1 MAVQCS
7 GTARPS
13 QFVAPLTYTLSTWA
27 ICSTP
32 PPRPTPRFT
41 VSPVSRPSSSR
52 KGWATSVSP
61 ASAPPR
67 QANRTN
73 ISPGWNRPASSRR
86 TRPLRSSAS
95 SSREVVLLARPV
107 AAASSVNVT
116 APGACTTS
124 VSSRAARST
133 ACVPPRLLTTRL
145 PVDSCD
151 SPLPSSTLRNS
162 VLLCDPTIG
171 VLAGQGRIGQS
182 KCRPG
187 VSRKGQV
194 AMFRNTMPRYEI
206 LSDDAVAVLDRGW
219 RRIVSEIGVQF
230 AKPEAVELFRQA
242 GQQVDGDVVKF
253 DPEFVLEQAA
263 KAPREFDVQA
273 RNPANSVHIGGDD
286 MVFGAVYGS
295 PFIRE
300 GEVRRDATL
309 DDFHRLAMLAQSFPE
324 LDSAGG
330 VICEPND
337 APLDSRHLDMVYALQ
352 TVTDKIYMGNVVS
365 GPNAA
370 DTIAMTS
377 ILFGGRDAIER
388 VPATISLI
396 NCNSPLRWDDRML
409 DAQFEYNRAA
419 QPVVL
424 TPFLL
429 MGAMSPVTIPA
440 ALVQQLAEALS
451 GIALAQLIRPGC
463 PVIFG
468 SFLSNIDMQSGSPSF
483 GTPESAI
490 GLLCT
495 GQLARHYGLPFRTGG
510 GLNSSQTADEALMTL
525 LPTFLAGT
533 NFVMHAA
540 GWLEGGLVSCYEK
553 FIIDIELLR
562 ELRVEFTPLEI
573 TEESLAFGAH
583 EEVGHGGHFLGA
595 AHTMERFRDCFQ
607 RPMLSSTTN
616 FERWLKLGG
625 KDTAARAGE
634 IWRKK
639 LEEFTPPPLDDAI
652 RAELDDFV
660 ARRRREIDD

>member
-1 MAVQCS
+1 M
-7 GTARPS
+7 
-13 QFVAPLTYTLSTWA
+13 
-27 ICSTP
+27 
-32 PPRPTPRFT
+32 
-41 VSPVSRPSSSR
+41 
-52 KGWATSVSP
+52 
-61 ASAPPR
+61 
-67 QANRTN
+67 
-73 ISPGWNRPASSRR
+73 
-86 TRPLRSSAS
+86 
-95 SSREVVLLARPV
+95 
-107 AAASSVNVT
+107 
-116 APGACTTS
+116 
-124 VSSRAARST
+124 
-133 ACVPPRLLTTRL
+133 
-145 PVDSCD
+145 
-151 SPLPSSTLRNS
+151 LRNS
-162 VLLCDPTIG
+162 VLRCDLTFR
-171 VLAGQGRIGQS
+171 AFGR
-182 KCRPG
+182 
-187 VSRKGQV
+187 SRNARV

-206 LSDDAVAVLDRGW
+206 LSPDAVAVLDKGW

-242 GQQVDGDVVKF
+242 GQKVDGEVVF
-253 DPEFVLEQAA
+253 LDPDFVMEQVA

-273 RNPANSVHIGGDD
+273 RNPANTVHIGGDQ
-286 MVFGAVYGS
+286 MVFSGVYGS
-295 PFIRE
+295 PFVRE
-300 GEVRRDATL
+300 GDVRRDASME
-309 DDFHRLAMLAQSFPE
+309 DFRRLTKLAQVFPE

-337 APLDSRHLDMVYALQ
+337 APLDSRHLDMIYALQ
-352 TVTDKIYMGNVVS
+352 TLTDKIYMGNVVS

-370 DTIAMTS
+370 DTIAMTE
-377 ILFGGRDAIER
+377 ILFGGAGGKGRAAIEQT
-388 VPATISLI
+388 PATISLI

-409 DAQFEYNRAA
+409 DAQFEYCAAA

-483 GTPESAI
+483 GTPESAL

-510 GLNSSQTADEALMTL
+510 GLNSSQTPDAQSPYEALMTL

-573 TEESLAFGAH
+573 SEESLAFGAH
-583 EEVGHGGHFLGA
+583 SEVGHGGHFLGA
-595 AHTMERFRDCFQ
+595 AHTMERFRTCFY
-607 RPMLSSTTN
+607 RPLLSSTSN
-616 FERWLKLGG
+616 FERWLKQGG
-625 KDTAARAGE
+625 KDTAARASD
-634 IWRKK
+634 IWRAKVAAY
-639 LEEFTPPPLDDAI
+639 EPPPLDDAI
-652 RAELDDFV
+652 RAELADYV
-660 ARRRREIDD
+660 TRRRRELGD